1 MGRRTLDEMDG
12 VPMSLVFIAASTTEA
27 ERAERVLMDHGVD
40 YALSLEPFT
49 TDSVLDH
56 IFQRERMGLFF
67 SVPDAAEAQCR
78 QWLAK
83 AGLEPTDAA

>member
-1 MGRRTLDEMDG
+1 MARRTLDQMAG
-12 VPMSLVFIAASTTEA
+12 VPVSLVFIAGNTTEA
-27 ERAERVLMDHGVD
+27 ERAERVLMTHGVD

-56 IFQRERMGLFF
+56 VFQRERIGLFF
-67 SVPDAAEAQCR
+67 SVPDNALSQCR
-78 QWLAK
+78 QWLAQ